1 MTLVNKKT
9 AEAHFE
15 QLLAKA
21 LAPCAAPVTTTY
33 QAGPSIVAAAH
44 SFTVVL
50 QPGTYFDLPR
60 CPAPEGGHP
69 SLYFGFGDSLLPA
82 STDPLG
88 VCNPGIQHS
97 GNDFVRLAMPAEVT
111 LVSRRESIDSLVNP
125 LR

>member
-33 QAGPSIVAAAH
+33 QAGTSIVPASH

-50 QPGTYFDLPR
+50 HPGTYFDLPR

-69 SLYFGFGDSLLPA
+69 SLYFGFGDSPPRPSA
-82 STDPLG
+82 AP
-88 VCNPGIQHS
+88 V
-97 GNDFVRLAMPAEVT
+97 GNRGRIRD
-111 LVSRRESIDSLVNP
+111 
-125 LR
+125 